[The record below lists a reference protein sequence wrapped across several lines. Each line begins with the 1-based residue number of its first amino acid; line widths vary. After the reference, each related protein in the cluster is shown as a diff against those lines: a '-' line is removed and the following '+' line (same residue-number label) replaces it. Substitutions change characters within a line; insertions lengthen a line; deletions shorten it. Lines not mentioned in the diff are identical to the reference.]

1 MINKKPAQLDRTD
14 FKTLFDRYFDPVRS
28 YVYYRCGNEEIA
40 TDVAQEVFVKVWEK
54 QFDLK
59 EGRIKWLLFRMA
71 RETFINVY
79 RKERVKELYLESLR
93 FSYTDSSE
101 ADEDLVYS
109 ELKER
114 YESALA
120 RLPEKQRE
128 VFLMSRND
136 ELKYSEIATLL
147 GIGVKAVEKRMSAAI
162 TFLKREL
169 DY

>member
-1 MINKKPAQLDRTD
+1 LINKKPEQLDTTD
-14 FKTLFDRYFDPVRS
+14 FKSLFDRYFDPVRS

-71 RETFINVY
+71 KETFINVY
-79 RKERVKELYLESLR
+79 RKEKVRDLYLESLR
-93 FSYTDSSE
+93 FSYPDSQE
-101 ADEDLVYS
+101 ADEDLVYG

-120 RLPEKQRE
+120 RLPEKHRE

-136 ELKYSEIATLL
+136 ELKYSEIAIRL

-162 TFLKREL
+162 AFLRKEL